1 MVVRGVGEYEVVI
14 AGALMIL
21 VMLFIPEGLSG
32 LPRRIRR
39 YLTERR
45 VREDADGAEPS
56 HGD

>member
-39 YLTERR
+39 YLTDRR
-45 VREDADGAEPS
+45 VRDLADGTEPS